1 MAKAFTRNDGKTR
14 EWLRAGPPRP
24 FLPVVHLTHLSCTRC
39 GRLHEA
45 NVPHNVS
52 SCCAKPLF
60 ARYDLAAAGRTLTR
74 EALRTRPKSLWR
86 YREVLPV
93 RREEDIVTLDHDLRR
108 FQYTIVNNPIIKSH
122 LGTVDVI
129 PDGAKRCVVTYSTD
143 LEPEVM
149 ALIIAGAAGAGL
161 ETLQRIFP
169 SESGGA

>member
-1 MAKAFTRNDGKTR
+1 MGTVRRHVFIDSPAEQVWELVGDPA
-14 EWLRAGPPRP
+14 
-24 FLPVVHLTHLSCTRC
+24 
-39 GRLHEA
+39 RLHEWFPITA
-45 NVPHNVS
+45 CRVEGP
-52 SCCAKPLF
+52 K
-60 ARYDLAAAGRTLTR
+60 RWITLASGLQF
-74 EALRTRPKSLWR
+74 
-86 YREVLPV
+86 
-93 RREEDIVTLDHDLRR
+93 EEDIVTLDHDLRR